1 MSIMDYN
8 SIMPEKKITE
18 VHVKVDLEL
27 YRKVRGKIALQ
38 GITFKEWMEQKLRE
52 EVYGKL
58 HE

>member
-1 MSIMDYN
+1 MDYN